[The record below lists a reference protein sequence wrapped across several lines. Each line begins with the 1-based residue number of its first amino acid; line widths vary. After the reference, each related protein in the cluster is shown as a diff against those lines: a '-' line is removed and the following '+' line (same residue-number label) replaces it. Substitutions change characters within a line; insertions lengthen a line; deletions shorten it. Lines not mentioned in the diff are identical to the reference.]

1 MAVIKH
7 ISIKNSNYDAA
18 YDYLTTKHDEFTSKP
33 ILDENGKK
41 IPRESFIIEG
51 INCDPTSFGRECE
64 DLNLRYG
71 KNKKSSEI
79 KAHHYIISF
88 DPRDRD
94 DNGLAAKQAQAL
106 GMKFA
111 QKNFPGHQTLVCTHP
126 DGHNS
131 AGNIHV
137 HIVINSVRAF
147 DVTRQDFME
156 RPGDSL
162 AGHKH
167 HVTKDFLEYLKS
179 ETMLM
184 CQKEAFYQVDLLN
197 PAKIRITDREYWAQR
212 RGQAKLDAEAALSP
226 TPDKPP
232 KKYETEKG
240 FLRRVITNTM
250 LDSQSID
257 DFQKKLFEK
266 FGIGV
271 HESRGSISYLTPD
284 RQKPIRGRS
293 LGTDFEKDFIQR
305 FIVSQQNSYRKPSG
319 KRPDLTAPAQES
331 IGRITDIST
340 CEKAQQSPA
349 YATVV
354 NRSNLQKMAATS
366 NFLLSNGISPDEL
379 EAIRAASKAHVKETH
394 TALKE
399 TEAKLHKVDK
409 MYKARLT
416 LLKNK
421 DVYKQFLDSPNR
433 KKFREEH
440 SAEILLYEAA
450 RRELQE
456 LTGQKKFPSLKD
468 IKTERTALYQ
478 QRHAQYEAYSEARAH
493 DKELAN
499 IETNMNV
506 ILDRDKPEITKDKS
520 SL

>member
-1 MAVIKH
+1 MQQQ
-7 ISIKNSNYDAA
+7 S
-18 YDYLTTKHDEFTSKP
+18 
-33 ILDENGKK
+33 
-41 IPRESFIIEG
+41 
-51 INCDPTSFGRECE
+51 
-64 DLNLRYG
+64 
-71 KNKKSSEI
+71 
-79 KAHHYIISF
+79 
-88 DPRDRD
+88 
-94 DNGLAAKQAQAL
+94 
-106 GMKFA
+106 
-111 QKNFPGHQTLVCTHP
+111 
-126 DGHNS
+126 
-131 AGNIHV
+131 
-137 HIVINSVRAF
+137 
-147 DVTRQDFME
+147 
-156 RPGDSL
+156 
-162 AGHKH
+162 
-167 HVTKDFLEYLKS
+167 
-179 ETMLM
+179 
-184 CQKEAFYQVDLLN
+184 FYQVDLLN
-197 PAKIRITDREYWAQR
+197 PAKVRITDREYWAQR

-232 KKYETEKG
+232 KKYETEKA
-240 FLRRVITNTM
+240 FLRRVITDTM
-250 LDSQSID
+250 LNSQSMD

-266 FGIGV
+266 YGIEV
-271 HESRGSISYLTPD
+271 HESRGYISYLTPD

-319 KRPDLTAPAQES
+319 KRPDLTIPAQES
-331 IGRITDIST
+331 ISRITDIST

-379 EAIRAASKAHVKETH
+379 EVLRSASKAHVKETH

-399 TEAKLHKVDK
+399 MEAKLHKIDK
-409 MYKARLT
+409 IYKARLT

-440 SAEILLYEAA
+440 SAEIMLYEAA

-456 LTGQKKFPSLKD
+456 LTGQKNFPSLKD
-468 IKTERTALYQ
+468 IKAERTALYQ
-478 QRHAQYEAYSEARAH
+478 QKHAQYETYSEARAH

-499 IETNMNV
+499 IEANMNV

>member
-7 ISIKNSNYDAA
+7 IAIKNSNYDAA

-51 INCDPTSFGRECE
+51 INCDPTSFGRECA

-94 DNGLAAKQAQAL
+94 DDGLTAKQAQAL

-156 RPGDSL
+156 RPADSL
-162 AGHKH
+162 AGYKH

-212 RGQAKLDAEAALSP
+212 RGQAKLDAESALSP

-257 DFQKKLFEK
+257 DFQKKLCK
-266 FGIGV
+266 
-271 HESRGSISYLTPD
+271 
-284 RQKPIRGRS
+284 
-293 LGTDFEKDFIQR
+293 
-305 FIVSQQNSYRKPSG
+305 
-319 KRPDLTAPAQES
+319 
-331 IGRITDIST
+331 
-340 CEKAQQSPA
+340 
-349 YATVV
+349 
-354 NRSNLQKMAATS
+354 
-366 NFLLSNGISPDEL
+366 
-379 EAIRAASKAHVKETH
+379 
-394 TALKE
+394 
-399 TEAKLHKVDK
+399 
-409 MYKARLT
+409 
-416 LLKNK
+416 
-421 DVYKQFLDSPNR
+421 
-433 KKFREEH
+433 
-440 SAEILLYEAA
+440 
-450 RRELQE
+450 
-456 LTGQKKFPSLKD
+456 
-468 IKTERTALYQ
+468 
-478 QRHAQYEAYSEARAH
+478 
-493 DKELAN
+493 
-499 IETNMNV
+499 
-506 ILDRDKPEITKDKS
+506 
-520 SL
+520 

>member
-41 IPRESFIIEG
+41 IPRKSFIIEG

-94 DNGLAAKQAQAL
+94 DNGLTSKQAQAL
-106 GMKFA
+106 GMEFA

-184 CQKEAFYQVDLLN
+184 CQQQSFYQVDLLN
-197 PAKIRITDREYWAQR
+197 PAKVRITDREYWAQR

-240 FLRRVITNTM
+240 FLRRVITDTM
-250 LDSQSID
+250 LNSQSMD

-266 FGIGV
+266 YGIEV

-319 KRPDLTAPAQES
+319 KRPDLTVPAQES

-421 DVYKQFLDSPNR
+421 DVYKQFLDFPNR

-478 QRHAQYEAYSEARAH
+478 QKHAQYEAYSEARAH

-499 IETNMNV
+499 IEANMNV

>member
-33 ILDENGKK
+33 ILNENGKK
-41 IPRESFIIEG
+41 IPRESFIIDG

-64 DLNLRYG
+64 YLNLRYG

-94 DNGLAAKQAQAL
+94 DNGLTPKQAQAL
-106 GMKFA
+106 GIEFA

-147 DVTRQDFME
+147 DVTRQVFME

-184 CQKEAFYQVDLLN
+184 CQQQSFYQVDLLN
-197 PAKIRITDREYWAQR
+197 PAKVRITD
-212 RGQAKLDAEAALSP
+212 
-226 TPDKPP
+226 
-232 KKYETEKG
+232 
-240 FLRRVITNTM
+240 TM
-250 LDSQSID
+250 LDSQSME

-266 FGIGV
+266 YGIEV
-271 HESRGSISYLTPD
+271 HESRGSISYLTPN
-284 RQKPIRGRS
+284 RQKPILGRS

-305 FIVSQQNSYRKPSG
+305 FIVSQHNSYRKPSR
-319 KRPDLTAPAQES
+319 KHLDLTVPAQES

-379 EAIRAASKAHVKETH
+379 DVLRAASKAHVKETH

-399 TEAKLHKVDK
+399 TEAKLHRVDK

-468 IKTERTALYQ
+468 IKAERTTLYQ
-478 QRHAQYEAYSEARAH
+478 QKHAQYEAYSEARAH

-499 IETNMNV
+499 IEANMNV
-506 ILDRDKPEITKDKS
+506 ILDRDKSEITKDKS